1 VKSVNRLFMSP
12 HFKDLLK
19 KKKKNQK
26 YLLDRIESA
35 LNDLRES
42 PMPESLG
49 PLKSGPLKGTRA
61 YKLNDSSRIL
71 YSVERRNGECIVNLL
86 RICDHKNV
94 YGRD

>member
-1 VKSVNRLFMSP
+1 
-12 HFKDLLK
+12 
-19 KKKKNQK
+19 
-26 YLLDRIESA
+26 
-35 LNDLRES
+35 
-42 PMPESLG
+42 MPESLG

-71 YSVERRNGECIVNLL
+71 YSVERRNGEWIVNLL